1 VAWRRALLDALLPR
15 RCLGCRRRGAWMC
28 AACSGQVHKLR
39 PPVCDLCGREIAARQ
54 RCQACARQPPK
65 WAGMRAAARY
75 ELLLREAIHSLKYAG
90 HRGLAVE
97 LAAWLEVA
105 AAAYVDQVEV
115 LVPVPLHPARERAR
129 GYNQSALLAR
139 ELGQRCHLPVE
150 GELLARVV
158 DTRDQVKLTRA
169 ERQRNVRG
177 AFACTHANAVAGR
190 SLLLVDDVC
199 TTGSTLLACAAA
211 LTAAGA
217 GSVRAVVLARQDAAR
232 E

>member
-1 VAWRRALLDALLPR
+1 
-15 RCLGCRRRGAWMC
+15 
-28 AACSGQVHKLR
+28 
-39 PPVCDLCGREIAARQ
+39 
-54 RCQACARQPPK
+54 
-65 WAGMRAAARY
+65 MRAAARY
-75 ELLLREAIHSLKYAG
+75 ELLLREAIHRLKYSG

-105 AAAYVDQVEV
+105 AAAYMDQVEA
-115 LVPVPLHPARERAR
+115 LVPVPLHPARQRAR

-139 ELGQRCHLPVE
+139 ELGQRCHMPVE
-150 GELLARVV
+150 DELLARVV
-158 DTRDQVKLTRA
+158 DTRDQVKLTRV

-177 AFACTHANAVAGR
+177 AFACARPSAVAGR